1 MRLIVGLGNPGK
13 KYEQTRHNVG
23 FMVVDELLK
32 KLNLKLDQEG
42 FKAFYTTYFY
52 KGEKII
58 ICKPQTYMN
67 LSGEAV
73 SEIVSYYKIAHE
85 DIVVIYDDLDLP
97 MGKLRLR
104 NSGSSGGHN
113 GIKNIINMLSDQNI
127 KRIRIGISRD
137 DKYDVKDYVLSKISG
152 EDLKLFESAKDK
164 ATEALLYWLDE
175 TDFNKVMSKFN

>member
-13 KYEQTRHNVG
+13 KYEQTRHHVG
-23 FMVVDELLK
+23 FLVVDELLK
-32 KLNLKLDQEG
+32 ELNLSLDQEG
-42 FKAFYTTYFY
+42 FKSFYTTYFY

-73 SEIVSYYKIAHE
+73 SELVSYYKISHE

-104 NSGSSGGHN
+104 TSGSSGGHN
-113 GIKNIINMLSDQNI
+113 GIKNIINLLGDQNI

-152 EDLKLFESAKDK
+152 DDLKLFNEAKEK
-164 ATEALLYWLDE
+164 AAKALLYWLDE

>member
-23 FMVVDELLK
+23 FLVVDELLK
-32 KLNLKLDQEG
+32 ELNLSLDQEG
-42 FKAFYTTYFY
+42 FKSFYTTYFY

-73 SEIVSYYKIAHE
+73 SELVSYYKISHE

-104 NSGSSGGHN
+104 TSGSSGGHN
-113 GIKNIINMLSDQNI
+113 GIKNIINLLGDQNI

-152 EDLKLFESAKDK
+152 EDLKLFNAPPRRFHVISL
-164 ATEALLYWLDE
+164 T
-175 TDFNKVMSKFN
+175 KFSGPKTASRRHLK

>member
-13 KYEQTRHNVG
+13 KYELTRHNVG
-23 FMVVDELLK
+23 FLVVDELLK
-32 KLNLKLDQEG
+32 KLNISLDQEG
-42 FKAFYTTYFY
+42 FKSFYTTYFY

-73 SEIVSYYKIAHE
+73 SEIVSYYKIKHE

-104 NSGSSGGHN
+104 TSGSSGGHN
-113 GIKNIINMLSDQNI
+113 QKLYTLITQILKIRFFFISNKNSFHHLCRTWFS
-127 KRIRIGISRD
+127 
-137 DKYDVKDYVLSKISG
+137 
-152 EDLKLFESAKDK
+152 
-164 ATEALLYWLDE
+164 
-175 TDFNKVMSKFN
+175 

>member
-13 KYEQTRHNVG
+13 KYELTRHNVG
-23 FMVVDELLK
+23 FLVVDELLK
-32 KLNLKLDQEG
+32 KLNISLDQEG
-42 FKAFYTTYFY
+42 FKSFYTTYFY

-73 SEIVSYYKIAHE
+73 SEIVSYYKIKHE

-104 NSGSSGGHN
+104 ASGSSGGHN
-113 GIKNIINMLSDQNI
+113 GIKNIINLLGDQNI

-152 EDLKLFESAKDK
+152 DDLKLFNEAKIK
-164 ATEALLYWLDE
+164 AADALLYWLDE
-175 TDFNKVMSKFN
+175 SDFNKVMSKFN

>member
-23 FMVVDELLK
+23 FLVVDELLK
-32 KLNLKLDQEG
+32 KLNISLDQEG
-42 FKAFYTTYFY
+42 FKSFYTTYFY

-73 SEIVSYYKIAHE
+73 SEIVSYYKIKHE

-104 NSGSSGGHN
+104 ASGSSGGHN
-113 GIKNIINMLSDQNI
+113 GIKNIINLLGDQNI

-152 EDLKLFESAKDK
+152 DDLKLFNEAKIK
-164 ATEALLYWLDE
+164 AADALLYWLYE
-175 TDFNKVMSKFN
+175 SDFNKVMSKFN